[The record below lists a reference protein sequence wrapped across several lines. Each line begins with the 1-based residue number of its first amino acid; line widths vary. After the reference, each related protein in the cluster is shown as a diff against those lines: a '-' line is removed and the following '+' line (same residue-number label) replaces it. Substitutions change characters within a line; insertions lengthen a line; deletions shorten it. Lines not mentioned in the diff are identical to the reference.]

1 MMPTILCT
9 YEMLAEGKSIAVL
22 IVSDA
27 LPIGPVIDDIVVI
40 IECSTA
46 EIGEIRSS
54 AFRSRHVAQDNL
66 ALDRPELFAGG
77 EILGHNRPIP

>member
-1 MMPTILCT
+1 
-9 YEMLAEGKSIAVL
+9 MLAEGKSIAIL

-46 EIGEIRSS
+46 ENWRNQIQR
-54 AFRSRHVAQDNL
+54 L
-66 ALDRPELFAGG
+66 PL
-77 EILGHNRPIP
+77 